1 MTVNN
6 TIIESVLG
14 MKWEFQKDIIIYNI
28 QNQHT
33 VLQQQDKISFK
44 VTNHSYC
51 KSNLWPVRFNIPI
64 HSKSEDTY
72 EKIMHL

>member
-6 TIIESVLG
+6 TIIESVVG

-51 KSNLWPVRFNIPI
+51 KSNL
-64 HSKSEDTY
+64 
-72 EKIMHL
+72 